1 MLYAIKFSNGKW
13 GLVDRKRV
21 ALRVARDVGG
31 EVWARVAA
39 QSGPIVIR
47 CEASAWD
54 WPTFVRGARR
64 IY

>member
-13 GLVDRKRV
+13 GLTDRRRV

-31 EVWARVAA
+31 EVWARTAV
-39 QSGPIVIR
+39 PEV
-47 CEASAWD
+47 SAWD